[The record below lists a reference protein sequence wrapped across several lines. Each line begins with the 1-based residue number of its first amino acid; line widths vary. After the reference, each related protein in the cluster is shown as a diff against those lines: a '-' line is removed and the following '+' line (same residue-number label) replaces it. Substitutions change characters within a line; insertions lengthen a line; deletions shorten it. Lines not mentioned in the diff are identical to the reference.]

1 MHCGRQLFK
10 GSLRLAH
17 WHTPRIGRLSIQLP
31 VRLCIERGFRRQAD
45 RGAVTDAFQYQR
57 LSTGVS
63 PARSARNCDS
73 AAALAPKWPF
83 PVVKPASYLDSGPLN
98 NPDRRDGSGLVEG
111 PCCCGIDVRKDT
123 AFAGLHPPSIPHRRR
138 GPQRVKGAPGHTT
151 TCAMAK
157 VTRKVRTFQTT
168 TADLLRFSD
177 WWNER
182 MHAAMEATMARPE

>member
-1 MHCGRQLFK
+1 MHPWVEEVLHCGRQLFK

-73 AAALAPKWPF
+73 AAASLAPKWPF

-98 NPDRRDGSGLVEG
+98 NPDSRDGSGLVEG
-111 PCCCGIDVRKDT
+111 PCCCGIDVRQDT
-123 AFAGLHPPSIPHRRR
+123 AFAGLPPYRASSAWAPKSE
-138 GPQRVKGAPGHTT
+138 GCSGAHDNMCDGQGYQESSH
-151 TCAMAK
+151 
-157 VTRKVRTFQTT
+157 V
-168 TADLLRFSD
+168 SD
-177 WWNER
+177 DDG
-182 MHAAMEATMARPE
+182 

>member
-1 MHCGRQLFK
+1 MHPWVEEVLHCGRQLFK

-73 AAALAPKWPF
+73 AAASLAPKWPF
-83 PVVKPASYLDSGPLN
+83 PVVKPASYLDPGPLS
-98 NPDRRDGSGLVEG
+98 NPDCRDGSGLVEG

-123 AFAGLHPPSIPHRRR
+123 AFAGLHPPLSRIVGV
-138 GPQRVKGAPGHTT
+138 GPKEKFMKGATGHMT

-177 WWNER
+177 W
-182 MHAAMEATMARPE
+182 